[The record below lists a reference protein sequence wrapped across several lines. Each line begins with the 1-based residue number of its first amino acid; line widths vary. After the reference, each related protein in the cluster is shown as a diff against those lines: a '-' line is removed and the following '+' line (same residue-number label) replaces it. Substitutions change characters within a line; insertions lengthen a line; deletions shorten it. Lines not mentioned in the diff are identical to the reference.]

1 MVSVEDSASL
11 EITQALP
18 AEAKKYLSELFLRLR
33 DIEGTAVVSA
43 HALRA
48 EEGWVGMCVSRELR
62 THVSDRLS
70 LEIER
75 GLERFGLHV
84 PTHREIEG

>member
-1 MVSVEDSASL
+1 MSQADETFSA
-11 EITQALP
+11 ET
-18 AEAKKYLSELFLRLR
+18 KHYLNQLFLTLR

-43 HALRA
+43 HALQA

-75 GLERFGLHV
+75 GRERFGLDL

>member
-1 MVSVEDSASL
+1 MSDAGE
-11 EITQALP
+11 TLP
-18 AEAKKYLSELFLRLR
+18 ADTKQYLNQLFLALR

-43 HALRA
+43 HALQA

-70 LEIER
+70 VEIER
-75 GLERFGLHV
+75 GRERFGLNL